1 MQNMFPTLAAVAG
14 LMTAIFGAGMAY
26 LAGSLPT
33 NRERL
38 ETVAG
43 ALLISGLV
51 LLGVALGKITCAC
64 F

>member
-1 MQNMFPTLAAVAG
+1 MQNMFPAIAAVAG
-14 LMTAIFGAGMAY
+14 LMTAIFGAAMGY
-26 LAGSLPT
+26 LAGSLPM

-43 ALLISGLV
+43 ALLISGFALF
-51 LLGVALGKITCAC
+51 GIALGKITCSC